1 MASFQRKRKLEDE
14 RNEIINRNLDKAI
27 ENGKMIREKDKK
39 EAKRLKEMGEQLR
52 KGLSKENIKEIF
64 HDNLEYFK
72 NIELGKEDS
81 WRFAKFKDASKEQ
94 ELLFRQIGEP
104 FSEEQ
109 QDIVHDEVKKLFL
122 VPRGVLI
129 SRFVNVVI
137 TPEVFIR
144 IYQIFFGLS
153 EPEAEKNLDNAKGSY
168 YSTGST
174 SSSNLFL

>member
-129 SRFVNVVI
+129 SHFVSVVI

-153 EPEAEKNLDNAKGSY
+153 KPEAEKNLDNAEGSY

>member
-94 ELLFRQIGEP
+94 ELLFRQIGE
-104 FSEEQ
+104 
-109 QDIVHDEVKKLFL
+109 
-122 VPRGVLI
+122 
-129 SRFVNVVI
+129 
-137 TPEVFIR
+137 
-144 IYQIFFGLS
+144 LS
-153 EPEAEKNLDNAKGSY
+153 KPEAEKNLDNAEGSY